1 MEQQFLLE
9 GHRAVN
15 RLLRKLALGMDR
27 KDLNHKIIQL
37 TEQLFGQRMASILLL
52 NSKSNTL
59 HIECAPNLPDF
70 YNQQIEGIG
79 IGVGIGSCGEAAAL
93 KKAVMVSDINT
104 HSNWAPFLTL
114 TNQANLHACWSVPII
129 SSHGH
134 VLGTFAIY
142 SRCISEP
149 HEFELEILEL
159 LASLYSVALEKYEL
173 ENQLNFFASH
183 DSLTHCLN
191 RRALLSEAKKV
202 LVKRCFADKVMA
214 CLFVDVDKF
223 KSINDT
229 YGHSFGDDVLLA
241 VAKVLDEATTACA
254 KVGRYGGDE
263 FVVFSCFDTEQKVSD
278 FYHSLEKALDKA
290 LYINGVQFSVSFG
303 IACEKSPKGLDQLI
317 ASADKSMYQ
326 IKQAKAKKE

>member
-15 RLLRKLALGMDR
+15 SLLRKLALGMDR

-52 NSKSNTL
+52 NSESKTL
-59 HIECAPNLPDF
+59 HLECAPNLPDF
-70 YNQQIEGIG
+70 YNQQIEGVSIG
-79 IGVGIGSCGEAAAL
+79 AGIGSCGEAAAL
-93 KKAVMVSDINT
+93 KKAVMISNINT
-104 HSNWAPFLTL
+104 HPNWAPFLAL
-114 TNQANLHACWSVPII
+114 TNRANLHACWSVPII

-142 SRCISEP
+142 SQYVSEP

-173 ENQLNFFASH
+173 ENQLNFFANR
-183 DSLTHCLN
+183 DSLTHSLN
-191 RRALLSEAKKV
+191 RRALLREAEQV
-202 LVKRCFADKVMA
+202 LTKRCFAPKVMA

-223 KSINDT
+223 KAINDT

-241 VAKVLDEATTACA
+241 VAKVLDEATKACA
-254 KVGRYGGDE
+254 KIGRYGGDE
-263 FVVFSCFDTEQKVSD
+263 FVVFSCFDAQESVLN
-278 FYHSLEKALDKA
+278 FYRSLEINLEQA
-290 LYINGVQFSVSFG
+290 LYINDTQFAVSVGLSY
-303 IACEKSPKGLDQLI
+303 EKDPESLEALI
-317 ASADKSMYQ
+317 AQADKNMYQ
-326 IKQAKAKKE
+326 IKQAKSQQ

>member
-1 MEQQFLLE
+1 MEQKFLLE

-15 RLLRKLALGMDR
+15 SLLRKLALGMDR

-52 NSKSNTL
+52 NSESKTL
-59 HIECAPNLPDF
+59 HLEYAPNLPDF
-70 YNQQIEGIG
+70 YNQQIEGVR

-93 KKAVMVSDINT
+93 KKAVMVSDINR
-104 HSNWAPFLTL
+104 HPNWVPFLPL

-142 SRCISEP
+142 SQYISEP

-173 ENQLNFFASH
+173 ENQLNFFAHH

-191 RRALLSEAKKV
+191 RRALLSEAENV
-202 LVKRCFADKVMA
+202 LAKRCFGDKVMA

-229 YGHSFGDDVLLA
+229 YGHSFGDGVLLA
-241 VAKVLDEATTACA
+241 VAKVLDEATSTCA
-254 KVGRYGGDE
+254 KIGRYGGDE
-263 FVVFSCFDTEQKVSD
+263 FVVFSCFDSEESVVS
-278 FYHSLEKALDKA
+278 FYHSLERTLEQA
-290 LYINGVQFSVSFG
+290 LYINDIQFAVSVGLSYEKDPESLETLIVQ
-303 IACEKSPKGLDQLI
+303 
-317 ASADKSMYQ
+317 ADKNMYQ
-326 IKQAKAKKE
+326 IKQAKSQR

>member
-27 KDLNHKIIQL
+27 KDLNRKIIEL

-52 NSKSNTL
+52 NAESQTL
-59 HIECAPNLPDF
+59 HLEYAPNLPDF
-70 YNQQIEGIG
+70 YNQQIEGVG

-104 HSNWAPFLTL
+104 HPNWALFLAL
-114 TNQANLHACWSVPII
+114 TNQANLHACWSVPIL
-129 SSHGH
+129 SSNGN

-142 SRCISEP
+142 SQYVSEP
-149 HEFELEILEL
+149 HAFELEILEL

-173 ENQLNFFASH
+173 ENQLNFFANR

-191 RRALLSEAKKV
+191 RRALFNEAEKV
-202 LVKRCFADKVMA
+202 LAKRCFAQKVMA

-241 VAKVLDEATTACA
+241 VARVLDDATTACA
-254 KVGRYGGDE
+254 KIGRYGGDE
-263 FVVFSCFDTEQKVSD
+263 FVVFSCFDDKDSVVS
-278 FYHSLEKALDKA
+278 FYHGLEKTLQQA
-290 LYINGVQFSVSFG
+290 LYINDVQFSVSVG
-303 IACEKSPKGLDQLI
+303 LACEKDPQGLDQLI
-317 ASADKSMYQ
+317 AQADKNMYQ
-326 IKQAKAKKE
+326 IKQAKSKQ

>member
-15 RLLRKLALGMDR
+15 SLLRKLALGMDR
-27 KDLNHKIIQL
+27 KDLNHRIIQL

-52 NSKSNTL
+52 NSKSKTL
-59 HIECAPNLPDF
+59 HLEHAPNLPDF
-70 YNQQIEGIG
+70 YNQQIEGVEIG
-79 IGVGIGSCGEAAAL
+79 AGVGSCGEAAAL
-93 KKAVMVSDINT
+93 KKAVMISNINA
-104 HSNWAPFLTL
+104 HPNWAPFLAL

-142 SRCISEP
+142 SKYISEP

-173 ENQLNFFASH
+173 ENQLNFFANR
-183 DSLTHCLN
+183 DSLTHSLN
-191 RRALLSEAKKV
+191 RRALLREAEQV
-202 LVKRCFADKVMA
+202 LTKRCFAEKVMA
-214 CLFVDVDKF
+214 CLFVDVDQF
-223 KSINDT
+223 KLINDT

-254 KVGRYGGDE
+254 KIGRYGGDE
-263 FVVFSCFDTEQKVSD
+263 FVVFSCFDDKESIFG
-278 FYHSLEKALDKA
+278 FYRSLERALEQA
-290 LYINGVQFSVSFG
+290 LFINDTQFTVSVGLFY
-303 IACEKSPKGLDQLI
+303 EKDPESLETLI
-317 ASADKSMYQ
+317 AQADKNMYQ
-326 IKQAKAKKE
+326 IKQAKSQR

>member
-27 KDLNHKIIQL
+27 KDLNRKIIEL
-37 TEQLFGQRMASILLL
+37 TEQLFGQRMASILML
-52 NSKSNTL
+52 NAESQTL
-59 HIECAPNLPDF
+59 HLEYAPNLPDF
-70 YNQQIEGIG
+70 YNQQIEGVG

-104 HSNWAPFLTL
+104 HPNWAPFLAL
-114 TNQANLHACWSVPII
+114 TNQANLRACWSVPIL
-129 SSHGH
+129 SSNGH

-142 SRCISEP
+142 SQHVSEP

-173 ENQLNFFASH
+173 ENQLNFFANR

-191 RRALLSEAKKV
+191 RRALFNEAEKI
-202 LVKRCFADKVMA
+202 LAKRCFTQKVMA

-241 VAKVLDEATTACA
+241 VARVLDNATSAGA
-254 KVGRYGGDE
+254 KIGRYGGDE
-263 FVVFSCFDTEQKVSD
+263 FVVFSCFDDKDSVVS
-278 FYHSLEKALDKA
+278 FYHRLEQTLQQA
-290 LYINGVQFSVSFG
+290 LYIDDV
-303 IACEKSPKGLDQLI
+303 
-317 ASADKSMYQ
+317 
-326 IKQAKAKKE
+326 

>member
-15 RLLRKLALGMDR
+15 SLLRKLALGLDR
-27 KDLNHKIIQL
+27 QDLNRMIIQL

-52 NSKSNTL
+52 NPESKTL
-59 HIECAPNLPDF
+59 HLEYAPNLPDF
-70 YNQQIEGIG
+70 YNQQIEGIE
-79 IGVGIGSCGEAAAL
+79 IGAGVGSCGEAAAL
-93 KKAVMVSDINT
+93 KKAVMISDVNT
-104 HSNWAPFLTL
+104 HPNWAPFLAL

-142 SRCISEP
+142 SQYISEP

-173 ENQLNFFASH
+173 ENQLNFFANR
-183 DSLTHCLN
+183 DSLTHSLN
-191 RRALLSEAKKV
+191 RRALLREAELV
-202 LVKRCFADKVMA
+202 LTKRCFAGKVMA

-223 KSINDT
+223 KSINDMF
-229 YGHSFGDDVLLA
+229 GHSFGDDVLLA

-254 KVGRYGGDE
+254 KIGRYGGDE
-263 FVVFSCFDTEQKVSD
+263 FVVFSCFDDQESVLN
-278 FYHSLEKALDKA
+278 FYRSLEKTLEQALFID
-290 LYINGVQFSVSFG
+290 GTQFSVSVG
-303 IACEKSPKGLDQLI
+303 LSYEKDPELLEDLI
-317 ASADKSMYQ
+317 AQADKNMYQ
-326 IKQAKAKKE
+326 IKQAKP